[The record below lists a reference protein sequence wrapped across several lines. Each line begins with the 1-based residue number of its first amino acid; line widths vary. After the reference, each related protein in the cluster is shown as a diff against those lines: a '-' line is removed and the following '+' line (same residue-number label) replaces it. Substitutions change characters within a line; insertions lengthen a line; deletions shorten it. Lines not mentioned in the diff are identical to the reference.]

1 MPVTEYT
8 KENKKYL
15 IYLTVSI
22 LITWLLFLYLRL
34 LALHEGVDFGVD
46 VYYHIKAADLFPFIS
61 QSKQFPWTEMSIW
74 KMGFYDKEL
83 GFHAI
88 LYFLRAVG
96 SHLGVSFNAPFH
108 FIDMALFTIIIIV
121 ASFGS
126 YIYCKATS
134 FMVPPLLVFTCPIFL
149 EKLNTIRPF
158 LVSIILF
165 FLVMFF
171 LISKTKLIIKV
182 ILIFSCAWL
191 YALCYSVPHIIILPV
206 LAYIVACIFFEKSKK
221 SCYSILLLFSAVLGI
236 AAGLYFH
243 PQFPNT
249 FTGWYIQGVEV
260 IKQML
265 GLSKYEV
272 GLGVGLLAPSIKQIF
287 MNSFVIVLFLINWIF
302 IVKTKNKSKELF
314 FLFILQ
320 LVVIIGFFFSKRFIE
335 YAVPVCVFSFAYTV
349 GNYKNFV
356 PNSIF
361 FKFIYNIKL
370 VITIIILII
379 MVPFGKIYLGNIY
392 KMAPL
397 YSFGKWASKNIEP
410 GTYIG
415 LLHWGDFP
423 RAFYVADR
431 YSYSMALDPM
441 FSYYIY
447 PERTKK
453 IEMFRTGK
461 QLISPAELYEA
472 LGTEYLYAS
481 KPDHRAVMYL
491 IDNGAK
497 VLYYDKQGCLLKLPI
512 LQESILR
519 LH

>member
-1 MPVTEYT
+1 MTVVSYI
-8 KENKKYL
+8 KDNKKYL
-15 IYLTVSI
+15 IYLVVSI
-22 LITWLLFLYLRL
+22 IITWLLFLYLRL
-34 LALHEGVDFGVD
+34 LSLHEGIDFGVD

-61 QSKQFPWTEMSIW
+61 HSKQFPWTEMSIW

-88 LYFLRAVG
+88 LYFLRIIG
-96 SHLGVSFNAPFH
+96 YHLGVSFNAPFN
-108 FIDMALFTIIIIV
+108 FIDMSLFTAV
-121 ASFGS
+121 VLFASVGS

-134 FMVPPLLVFTCPIFL
+134 FMVPPLLVFVCPLFL

-158 LVSIILF
+158 LLSMILF
-165 FLVMFF
+165 FLVIFI
-171 LISKTKLIIKV
+171 LLSKRKLIIK
-182 ILIFSCAWL
+182 ISLIFICGWL
-191 YALCYSVPHIIILPV
+191 YAICYSVPHLIIIPV
-206 LAYIVACIFFEKSKK
+206 LAYIVACVIFERSKK
-221 SCYSILLLFSAVLGI
+221 SYLSILLIFAAILGI

-272 GLGVGLLAPSIKQIF
+272 GLGMGVLAPSGKQVF
-287 MNSFVIVLFLINWIF
+287 MNSLLIVLFLINWIF
-302 IVKTKNKSKELF
+302 VVKNKNKSRELI

-320 LVVIIGFFFSKRFIE
+320 LVMIIGFFFSKRFIE
-335 YAVPVCVFSFAYTV
+335 YAVPVCVFSFAYIIAH
-349 GNYKNFV
+349 YKEYV
-356 PNSIF
+356 PNLLF
-361 FKFIYNIKL
+361 FKLIYNGKL
-370 VITIIILII
+370 FITIIILII
-379 MVPFGKIYLGNIY
+379 MVPFGKTYLVNLY
-392 KMAPL
+392 KIAPL
-397 YSFGKWASKNIEP
+397 YSFGQWASKNIKP

-453 IEMFRTGK
+453 IEMFRLGK
-461 QLISPAELYEA
+461 QLITPVELYEA

-481 KPDHRAVMYL
+481 KYDHKAVMYL
-491 IDNGAK
+491 LDNGAEL
-497 VLYYDKQGCLLKLPI
+497 LYNDKQGCLLKLPTV
-512 LQESILR
+512 
-519 LH
+519 